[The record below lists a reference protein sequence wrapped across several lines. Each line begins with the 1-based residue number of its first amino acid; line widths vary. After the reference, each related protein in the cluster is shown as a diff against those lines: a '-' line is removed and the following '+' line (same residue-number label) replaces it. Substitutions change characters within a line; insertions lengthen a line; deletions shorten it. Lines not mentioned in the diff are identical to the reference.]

1 MRQIFRT
8 LPWIHPSE
16 PEVLQTLYRKY
27 GRKIHVKKGETL
39 KSGGE
44 APVLFFLEKGLA
56 AYWVNRTTPGHTA
69 ILSLIIPGRT
79 MGDITCFSGERVN
92 VTSRTLQDSDV
103 RVVKRCD
110 LLAEYLRNPQ
120 LLLTESQ
127 QLIRKQES
135 HIEGMTANFTLG
147 AEARVKLFLR
157 VLLAAYGLPL
167 HEGDNVIPL
176 LISNELIGDVVNLSR
191 MSVYRILT
199 DWEKAGLAKR
209 NGKNLTVASRL
220 FHDVYDW
227 DDHHYT
233 ERDLEGY
240 GPRSVFD

>member
-103 RVVKRCD
+103 
-110 LLAEYLRNPQ
+110 
-120 LLLTESQ
+120 
-127 QLIRKQES
+127 
-135 HIEGMTANFTLG
+135 
-147 AEARVKLFLR
+147 
-157 VLLAAYGLPL
+157 
-167 HEGDNVIPL
+167 
-176 LISNELIGDVVNLSR
+176 
-191 MSVYRILT
+191 
-199 DWEKAGLAKR
+199 
-209 NGKNLTVASRL
+209 
-220 FHDVYDW
+220 
-227 DDHHYT
+227 
-233 ERDLEGY
+233 
-240 GPRSVFD
+240 

>member
-79 MGDITCFSGERVN
+79 M
-92 VTSRTLQDSDV
+92 RTRQRHV
-103 RVVKRCD
+103 
-110 LLAEYLRNPQ
+110 A
-120 LLLTESQ
+120 
-127 QLIRKQES
+127 
-135 HIEGMTANFTLG
+135 HA
-147 AEARVKLFLR
+147 
-157 VLLAAYGLPL
+157 
-167 HEGDNVIPL
+167 
-176 LISNELIGDVVNLSR
+176 
-191 MSVYRILT
+191 
-199 DWEKAGLAKR
+199 AGLR
-209 NGKNLTVASRL
+209 RVGRQTLRPSRR
-220 FHDVYDW
+220 V
-227 DDHHYT
+227 
-233 ERDLEGY
+233 
-240 GPRSVFD
+240 PA

>member
-79 MGDITCFSGERVN
+79 MGNITCFFRRTRQRDVAHAAGFRRVDRQ
-92 VTSRTLQDSDV
+92 TQRPSR
-103 RVVKRCD
+103 RVP
-110 LLAEYLRNPQ
+110 A
-120 LLLTESQ
+120 
-127 QLIRKQES
+127 
-135 HIEGMTANFTLG
+135 
-147 AEARVKLFLR
+147 
-157 VLLAAYGLPL
+157 
-167 HEGDNVIPL
+167 
-176 LISNELIGDVVNLSR
+176 
-191 MSVYRILT
+191 
-199 DWEKAGLAKR
+199 
-209 NGKNLTVASRL
+209 
-220 FHDVYDW
+220 
-227 DDHHYT
+227 
-233 ERDLEGY
+233 
-240 GPRSVFD
+240 

>member
-103 RVVKRCD
+103 WIVKRSD
-110 LLAEYLRNPQ
+110 LLAEYLRDPQ
-120 LLLTESQ
+120 LLLTDC
-127 QLIRKQES
+127 
-135 HIEGMTANFTLG
+135 
-147 AEARVKLFLR
+147 
-157 VLLAAYGLPL
+157 LLYTSDAAD
-167 HEGDNVIPL
+167 E
-176 LISNELIGDVVNLSR
+176 
-191 MSVYRILT
+191 
-199 DWEKAGLAKR
+199 
-209 NGKNLTVASRL
+209 
-220 FHDVYDW
+220 
-227 DDHHYT
+227 
-233 ERDLEGY
+233 
-240 GPRSVFD
+240 